1 VRSFLSLQNMSP
13 GFSTASIMTTRFYM
27 QGSRYDSL
35 GLRAQ
40 RAEDIVERIEALPG
54 VQSAFVSGSIPATGG
69 AGGGEIVVEGR
80 AVQKGDE
87 PFGRYAGISEHF
99 FSTLGVRLVGGRL
112 FTAAEARDSS
122 PVAII
127 NQTMAKRMW
136 PGADPLGR
144 RFRYAQDTT
153 GPWFTVVGLAPDI
166 ANDDL
171 DNKDPESF
179 AYLPLRFG
187 VWRGLGLVVRT
198 TGEPSAITLAMRRV
212 IRDADPAIALY
223 EINTMER
230 VRQLGFWQYGLFGSM
245 FSVFGVV
252 ALLLAAVG
260 VYGVISYSVSQRTQ
274 EIGVRV
280 ALGARRTDVMRLVIG
295 QGMRLAAFGLGIGLV
310 GALGITRVVR
320 SLLFGVT
327 PTDPLSFGMI
337 TVFLIGVAA
346 LASWLPAR
354 RATSVDPIIA
364 LRRD

>member
-1 VRSFLSLQNMSP
+1 
-13 GFSTASIMTTRFYM
+13 
-27 QGSRYDSL
+27 
-35 GLRAQ
+35 
-40 RAEDIVERIEALPG
+40 
-54 VQSAFVSGSIPATGG
+54 
-69 AGGGEIVVEGR
+69 
-80 AVQKGDE
+80 
-87 PFGRYAGISEHF
+87 
-99 FSTLGVRLVGGRL
+99 
-112 FTAAEARDSS
+112 
-122 PVAII
+122 
-127 NQTMAKRMW
+127 MW

-144 RFRYAQDTT
+144 RFRYANDST
-153 GPWFTVVGLAPDI
+153 GLWFTVVGLAPDI

-198 TGEPSAITLAMRRV
+198 TGEPSAITPAMRRV

-337 TVFLIGVAA
+337 TVFLTGVAA

-354 RATSVDPIIA
+354 RATAVDPIIA